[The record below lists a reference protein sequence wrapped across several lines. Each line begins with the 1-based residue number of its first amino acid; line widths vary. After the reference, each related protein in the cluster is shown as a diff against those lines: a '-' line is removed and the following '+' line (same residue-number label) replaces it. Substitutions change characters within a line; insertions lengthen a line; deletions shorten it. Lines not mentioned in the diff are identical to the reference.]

1 MVPPG
6 RVNLMAFV
14 VCNKKEKSYELR
26 KYPQRDYGH
35 SCTPFPQ
42 PIQASFTVKACWA
55 HYGTKPLPQHCGR
68 GFV

>member
-1 MVPPG
+1 MD
-6 RVNLMAFV
+6 
-14 VCNKKEKSYELR
+14 YELR
-26 KYPQRDYGH
+26 KYQKRDYGH

-55 HYGTKPLPQHCGR
+55 HYGTKPLPQFCVR